1 MKRGRPSRTRL
12 PDGAVTIGF
21 DTQTVTLRLEDIVS
35 LKVIEPKILAGE
47 KFKQIVS
54 SIREVGIIEPPVV
67 SHSKSGGKYVLL
79 DGHLRIEA
87 LRQLDGAEVECLIS
101 TDDEAF
107 TYNKHI
113 NRLSTIQE
121 HRMVQKAMKQ
131 VPKERL
137 AKALN
142 LDESSIT
149 RKHNLVQGIC
159 PEAVDLLKDKMVAA
173 GVFVHLRRMKPL
185 RQIEAAQLMN
195 QARVY
200 SISYA
205 KAILVATPREQL
217 VNPQKPKKVKGLGDA
232 DAAQI
237 ENDMAGLHKKQKLIQ
252 ENYSSDMFNLTLA
265 KNFLSTLL
273 ANTNVRRHLKAHHP
287 DILTPFQKI
296 VEMKSIGDAG
306 TVS

>member
-1 MKRGRPSRTRL
+1 MKRGRPPRTRL

-21 DTQTVTLRLEDIVS
+21 DTETVTVRLDDIVS

-47 KFKQIVS
+47 KFKQIIS

-67 SHSKSGGKYVLL
+67 SRSKSGGKYVLL
-79 DGHLRIEA
+79 DGHRRIEA
-87 LRQLDGAEVECLIS
+87 LRQLGSTEVECLIS

-121 HRMVQKAMKQ
+121 QRMLNKAMKQ

-149 RKHNLVQGIC
+149 RKHNLVHGIC
-159 PEAVDLLKDKMVAA
+159 PEALDILKDKMVAA

-205 KAILVATPREQL
+205 KAILVATPKEQL
-217 VNPQKPKKVKGLGDA
+217 VNPQKPRKIKGMGDA

-237 ENDMAGLHKKQKLIQ
+237 EHDMAGLHKKQKLIQ
-252 ENYSSDMFNLTLA
+252 ENYSLDVFNLMLA
-265 KNFLSTLL
+265 KNFLTTLL
-273 ANTNVRRHLKAHHP
+273 ANANVRRHLKMHHP
-287 DILTPFQKI
+287 DILAPFQKI
-296 VEMKSIGDAG
+296 VEMKSLGDADM
-306 TVS
+306 VS